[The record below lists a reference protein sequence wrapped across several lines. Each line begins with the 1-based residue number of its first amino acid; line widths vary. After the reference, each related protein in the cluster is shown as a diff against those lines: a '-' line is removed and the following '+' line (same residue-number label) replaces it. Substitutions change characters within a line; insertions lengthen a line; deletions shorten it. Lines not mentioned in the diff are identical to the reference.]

1 MHSMENRKIIL
12 VVDDS
17 SANLQLCKGLL
28 DNEYD
33 VRLAKSGKM
42 ALAALTRV
50 RPDVILLDIEMPD
63 MTGFE
68 VLETINK
75 DPDNKNIPVIFV
87 TSHASE
93 KLVIKAVGH
102 GASDYIVKPFPPDLL
117 RAKVKN
123 ALAANTI

>member
-1 MHSMENRKIIL
+1 MEENRKVIL

-28 DNEYD
+28 SGEYD

-42 ALAALTRV
+42 ALAALSRV
-50 RPDVILLDIEMPD
+50 RPDAILLDIEMPD

-68 VLETINK
+68 VMSEIKGNIGLK
-75 DPDNKNIPVIFV
+75 SIPVIFV

-93 KLVIKAVGH
+93 KLINKAMGN
-102 GASDYIVKPFPPDLL
+102 GAVDYLVKPFISDVLF
-117 RAKVKN
+117 AKISN
-123 ALAANTI
+123 ALKAKS

>member
-1 MHSMENRKIIL
+1 MDTRKTIL

-28 DNEYD
+28 SETYD

-42 ALAALTRV
+42 ALAALSKV
-50 RPDVILLDIEMPD
+50 SPDIILLDIEMPD

-68 VLETINK
+68 VMEEINK
-75 DPDNKNIPVIFV
+75 NPELAGIPVLFV

-93 KLVIKAVGH
+93 RLVSKAVDH
-102 GASDYIVKPFPPDLL
+102 GAIDYIVKPFTPEVL
-117 RAKVKN
+117 RGKIKGAIRN
-123 ALAANTI
+123 E

>member
-1 MHSMENRKIIL
+1 MEDKKIIL

-28 DNEYD
+28 SAKYD

-42 ALAALTRV
+42 ALAALERI
-50 RPDVILLDIEMPD
+50 RPDMILLDIEMPD

-68 VLETINK
+68 VMSEISAS
-75 DPDNKNIPVIFV
+75 PAIMNIPVIFV

-93 KLVIKAVGH
+93 DLVVKAIGH
-102 GASDYIVKPFPPDLL
+102 GAVGYVVKPFVPDVLH
-117 RAKVKN
+117 AKINSVLN
-123 ALAANTI
+123 G

>member
-1 MHSMENRKIIL
+1 MDENRKVVL

-28 DNEYD
+28 SGEYNI
-33 VRLAKSGKM
+33 RLAKSGKM
-42 ALAALTRV
+42 ALAALERI

-68 VLETINK
+68 VMNEIRENLDLK
-75 DPDNKNIPVIFV
+75 DIPVVFV

-93 KLVIKAVGH
+93 KLIVKAIEQ
-102 GASDYIVKPFPPDLL
+102 GAVDYLVKPFTSDLL
-117 RAKVKN
+117 FSKIKN
-123 ALAANTI
+123 ALKTDD

>member
-1 MHSMENRKIIL
+1 MEDRKIIL

-28 DNEYD
+28 SNDYD

-42 ALAALTRV
+42 ALAALERII
-50 RPDVILLDIEMPD
+50 PDIILLDIEMPD

-68 VLETINK
+68 VMDEIKKN
-75 DPDNKNIPVIFV
+75 PDLARIPVLFV

-93 KLVIKAVGH
+93 KIVLKALDQ
-102 GASDYIVKPFPPDLL
+102 GATDYIVKPFVSQMLYEKL
-117 RAKVKN
+117 IK
-123 ALAANTI
+123 ALKSKR